1 MSRISKTVS
10 FILKI
15 ILISL
20 AILWCLDL
28 ILDHIFENIPKESNY
43 FENF

>member
-1 MSRISKTVS
+1 MSKLSKTVLL
-10 FILKI
+10 FLKI

-20 AILWCLDL
+20 LILWCLDL